1 MTYIYTQPNAYD
13 VISRE
18 IENNFHAHIG
28 KTKKEIQTI
37 VVVGGYICSECVTF
51 FNNYPNATIHIFE
64 PVPEFFGVLEQRYG
78 SHNRFK
84 LYNLAISSINGE
96 IDFYR
101 TSSSGSD
108 SMFKVIENNK
118 SGYNFS
124 TTTTIR
130 VKSAQLKTILQEDI
144 DLLSID
150 VQGAEL
156 EVLKGTNLNNVSSL
170 FLEIQMSDNK
180 INQVYDGQCFSDD
193 LQNYL
198 SNKFELHSLGLD
210 NELKNGTGNSFWI
223 HKNEDKL

>member
-1 MTYIYTQPNAYD
+1 MIIYNEPNAYD
-13 VISRE
+13 IISRD
-18 IENNFHAHIG
+18 IENNFHNYIN
-28 KTKKEIQTI
+28 KTKEEVKNI
-37 VVVGGYICSECVTF
+37 VIVGGYVCSECVSLF
-51 FNNYPNATIHIFE
+51 HNYPNATIHIFE
-64 PVPEFFGVLEQRYG
+64 PVPEFFQTLQQRYG

-84 LYNLAISSINGE
+84 LHNLAISNINGE

-108 SMFKVIENNK
+108 SIFKVIENNK

-124 TTTTIR
+124 TTTSIR

-180 INQVYDGQCFSDD
+180 INQVYEGQCFSDD

-210 NELKNGTGNSFWI
+210 NELKNGTGNSFWV
-223 HKNEDKL
+223 KQ